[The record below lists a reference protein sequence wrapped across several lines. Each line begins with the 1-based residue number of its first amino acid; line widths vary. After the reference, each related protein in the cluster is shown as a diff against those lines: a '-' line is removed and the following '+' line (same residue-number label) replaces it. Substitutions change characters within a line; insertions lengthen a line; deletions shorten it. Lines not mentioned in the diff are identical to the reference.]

1 MSVTWQKIAEPLV
14 LAICSALL
22 VGCGTYTPDIDAGN
36 GDPHATAILI
46 NKILSH
52 AECEVRDAVQT
63 AHNYDI
69 DNAAQQPDHKRRIKW
84 LDTLTAKVSIK
95 LIAEEK
101 GTLSPGVAFKQLF
114 PSAVTTFGNKTNVT
128 TPQSFSTALGALA
141 SSDATRTE
149 NIDYTFSIRGFL
161 GKDLNAKVVPVQ
173 TCIEPGGVLL
183 MADMKIKDWLDG
195 TTFPFYLGQ
204 VVDAAP
210 DTFTHEVDF
219 VVMLNASITPSW
231 TLVNV
236 TANTAATLAMAGRN
250 TTGDVIISIGKSST
264 VQEAQNIAKLNSGFN
279 SAVKSG
285 AM

>member
-1 MSVTWQKIAEPLV
+1 MSVTRQKIARLLPLP
-14 LAICSALL
+14 ICATLL

-36 GDPHATAILI
+36 SDPHATAILI

-52 AECEVRDAVQT
+52 AECEVREAVQN

-69 DNAAQQPDHKRRIKW
+69 DNAAQQSDHKRRIKW
-84 LDTLTAKVSIK
+84 LDTLTAKVSLK

-101 GTLSPGVAFKQLF
+101 GTLSPGVAFKELL
-114 PSAVTTFGNKTNVT
+114 PGVVSTFSNKTNVT
-128 TPQSFSTALGALA
+128 TNQSFSTALGALA

-149 NIDYTFSIRGFL
+149 NVDYTFSIRGFL
-161 GKDLNAKVVPVQ
+161 GKDLNAKVPVQ
-173 TCIEPGGVLL
+173 TCIEPGGILL
-183 MADMKIKDWLDG
+183 MADMKVNDWLSG
-195 TTFPFYLGQ
+195 VTFPFYLGQ

-219 VVMLNASITPSW
+219 VVMVNGSVTPSW

-236 TANTAATLAMAGRN
+236 AVNTAATLAMAGRN
-250 TTGDVIISIGKSST
+250 TTGDVIVSIGKASS
-264 VQEAQNIAKLNSGFN
+264 VQEAQNIAKLNSGFT

-285 AM
+285 AN